1 MVTLYDNL
9 IRVEMKPHEPG
20 HGPNMLQSK
29 PALSTVKEMYRKIL
43 QTRMIKVA
51 LMVGVEVKA
60 EMIVEAEVEVRR
72 KYYRSISPYVSCPA
86 ASQNYSLFYSFSTS

>member
-1 MVTLYDNL
+1 MNL
-9 IRVEMKPHEPG
+9 VSG
-20 HGPNMLQSK
+20 HGPKMLQSK

-51 LMVGVEVKA
+51 LMVGVEVKT

-72 KYYRSISPYVSCPA
+72 KYYRSI
-86 ASQNYSLFYSFSTS
+86 

>member
-20 HGPNMLQSK
+20 HGPKMLQSK

-51 LMVGVEVKA
+51 LMVGGGSEDGDDSGG
-60 EMIVEAEVEVRR
+60 
-72 KYYRSISPYVSCPA
+72 RSGSGCSDRNISGVWGECG
-86 ASQNYSLFYSFSTS
+86 LWRLRWK

>member
-9 IRVEMKPHEPG
+9 IRVQVKPHEPG
-20 HGPNMLQSK
+20 HGPKMLQSK

-51 LMVGVEVKA
+51 LTVVVEVKT
-60 EMIVEAEVEVRR
+60 EMIVEAEVEVDVVTEVLVVLE
-72 KYYRSISPYVSCPA
+72 VSVEAEVEVKEEA
-86 ASQNYSLFYSFSTS
+86 AE